1 MIALPRAWRAL
12 VSGELVRTGALSTAD
27 QAMLSATNL
36 VIGLALARFTTPDT
50 YGAYA
55 LAIAVMLVL
64 SGVQAA
70 VVTTPLTIL
79 GAPREGDDLRRWVST
94 LLAAQIALALA
105 LGGLLAAVAV
115 IARHASPESS
125 LPGVLLCVTVAFFF
139 VQTQEFCRRVLYLR
153 LLAGRVLLNDL
164 VYCSLQIAGIATLWV
179 LDRRPGASGV
189 WLSGSNVFL
198 ATAVSALAGTA
209 VGLWQTRGFLTAER
223 HGGAGALLREAWGMG
238 RFNLAGQAGH
248 VLLQF
253 ASRFV
258 AAAYGGTVG
267 VAMLEAPRLLV
278 APLHVIGIGAGS
290 VSAPKAAIAHARGGT
305 KALMAFLTP
314 VAALWAAAFL
324 GYALLIAAAPGFWL
338 RLLYGNAY
346 AGTESILVVWCFCY
360 ALLGLRV
367 LPATALRVTRHYSA
381 IMWAS
386 LAAGV
391 VVIAA
396 SAILCSRLGVAGA
409 ALGRLAGEVVLM
421 TLLVAAF
428 VRQVRPWARRP

>member
-1 MIALPRAWRAL
+1 MALPRAWRAL
-12 VSGELVRTGALSTAD
+12 VSGELVRTGAVSAAD

-36 VIGLALARFTTPDT
+36 LVGLALARYTAPDT

-55 LAIAVMLVL
+55 LAIGIMFVL
-64 SGVQAA
+64 GGVQSALL
-70 VVTTPLTIL
+70 TIPLTIL

-94 LLAAQIALALA
+94 LLAAQVALALA
-105 LGGLLAAVAV
+105 LGVLLAAVSL
-115 IARHASPESS
+115 IARHASPDSS
-125 LPGVLLCVTVAFFF
+125 LPGVLLGLAAALFF

-164 VYCSLQIAGIATLWV
+164 VYCSLQIAGIATLWA
-179 LDRRPGASGV
+179 LDRRPGASGG
-189 WLSGSNVFL
+189 WLTGGNVFL
-198 ATAVSALAGTA
+198 AMAVSALAGTA
-209 VGLWQTRGFLTAER
+209 VGLWQARCFLTAER
-223 HGGAGALLREAWGMG
+223 HASAGALLREAWAMG
-238 RFNLAGQAGH
+238 RFNLGAQAGH
-248 VLLQF
+248 VMLQY

-258 AAAYGGTVG
+258 AAGFGGTVG

-278 APLHVIGIGAGS
+278 APLHVIGISAGS
-290 VSAPKAAIAHARGGT
+290 VSAPKAAIAHAKGGT

-314 VAALWAAAFL
+314 VAALWTAAFL
-324 GYALLIAAAPGFWL
+324 GYALVIAAAPGYWL

-346 AGTESILVVWCFCY
+346 AGTERILVVWCFCY
-360 ALLGLRV
+360 AILGLRI

-381 IMWAS
+381 IMWSS

-396 SAILCSRLGVAGA
+396 SAALCSRLGVEGA

-421 TLLVAAF
+421 SLLVEAF
-428 VRQVRPWARRP
+428 FRKVRPWERRP